1 MKDFMSS
8 KMIWPTISKRGK
20 QMPDERRCPK
30 CQSENVFR
38 SRRRSLE
45 YLLPFFR
52 PYRCYSCE
60 RRFLMLSTEPAA
72 ERIRLANRQVS
83 GKHSS

>member
-1 MKDFMSS
+1 MADVRK
-8 KMIWPTISKRGK
+8 
-20 QMPDERRCPK
+20 CPK
-30 CQSENVFR
+30 CHSENVFR

-60 RRFLMLSTEPAA
+60 RRFLMFTRDAA
-72 ERIRLANRQVS
+72 TARRIRLDQSRVS
-83 GKHSS
+83 EKNIG

>member
-1 MKDFMSS
+1 MAEVRK
-8 KMIWPTISKRGK
+8 
-20 QMPDERRCPK
+20 CPN

-60 RRFLMLSTEPAA
+60 RRFLMISRVPKA
-72 ERIRLANRQVS
+72 ERVRLEHSRVS
-83 GKHSS
+83 EKHIS

>member
-1 MKDFMSS
+1 MAEVRK
-8 KMIWPTISKRGK
+8 
-20 QMPDERRCPK
+20 CPK

-60 RRFLMLSTEPAA
+60 RRFLMISRAPKGQ
-72 ERIRLANRQVS
+72 RVRLEHSRVS
-83 GKHSS
+83 EKHIS

>member
-1 MKDFMSS
+1 MADVRK
-8 KMIWPTISKRGK
+8 
-20 QMPDERRCPK
+20 CPK

-45 YLLPFFR
+45 YLLPFLR

-60 RRFLMLSTEPAA
+60 RRFLMMSRGAAKA
-72 ERIRLANRQVS
+72 ERIRLEHRQVS
-83 GKHSS
+83 EKHLG

>member
-1 MKDFMSS
+1 MADARK
-8 KMIWPTISKRGK
+8 
-20 QMPDERRCPK
+20 CPK

-45 YLLPFFR
+45 YFLPFFR

-60 RRFLMLSTEPAA
+60 RRFLMFTRAVKA
-72 ERIRLANRQVS
+72 ERVRLEHSRVS
-83 GKHSS
+83 EKNLG

>member
-1 MKDFMSS
+1 MADIRK
-8 KMIWPTISKRGK
+8 
-20 QMPDERRCPK
+20 CPK

-45 YLLPFFR
+45 YLLPFLR

-60 RRFLMLSTEPAA
+60 RRFLMFTRVTKAQ
-72 ERIRLANRQVS
+72 RVRLE
-83 GKHSS
+83 HSHISEKNLG

>member
-1 MKDFMSS
+1 MA
-8 KMIWPTISKRGK
+8 
-20 QMPDERRCPK
+20 EVRRCPK
-30 CQSENVFR
+30 CHSENVFR

-60 RRFLMLSTEPAA
+60 RRFLMLSREAPKQR
-72 ERIRLANRQVS
+72 RIRLPNRQVS
-83 GKHSS
+83 GKHTS

>member
-1 MKDFMSS
+1 MTESRK
-8 KMIWPTISKRGK
+8 
-20 QMPDERRCPK
+20 CPK

-60 RRFLMLSTEPAA
+60 RRFLMYTADSPKTPPVHLDEQQS
-72 ERIRLANRQVS
+72 S
-83 GKHSS
+83 GKHLN

>member
-1 MKDFMSS
+1 MADA
-8 KMIWPTISKRGK
+8 
-20 QMPDERRCPK
+20 RRCPK

-60 RRFLMLSTEPAA
+60 RRFLMFTSDAAST
-72 ERIRLANRQVS
+72 RRVRLQNRQVP
-83 GKHSS
+83 GKHTS

>member
-1 MKDFMSS
+1 MAEVRK
-8 KMIWPTISKRGK
+8 
-20 QMPDERRCPK
+20 CPK

-60 RRFLMLSTEPAA
+60 RRFLMISRGPKAD
-72 ERIRLANRQVS
+72 RVRLEHSRVS
-83 GKHSS
+83 EKHIS

>member
-1 MKDFMSS
+1 MADV
-8 KMIWPTISKRGK
+8 
-20 QMPDERRCPK
+20 RRCPK
-30 CQSENVFR
+30 CHSENVFR

-60 RRFLMLSTEPAA
+60 RRFLMLTKSPDAQ
-72 ERIRLANRQVS
+72 RVRLENRQTS
-83 GKHSS
+83 GKQV

>member
-1 MKDFMSS
+1 MADVRK
-8 KMIWPTISKRGK
+8 
-20 QMPDERRCPK
+20 CPK

-60 RRFLMLSTEPAA
+60 RRFLMLSGSPKAQ
-72 ERIRLANRQVS
+72 RVRLEHSRVS
-83 GKHSS
+83 EKHLS

>member
-1 MKDFMSS
+1 MADVRK
-8 KMIWPTISKRGK
+8 
-20 QMPDERRCPK
+20 CPK

-45 YLLPFFR
+45 YLLPFLR

-60 RRFLMLSTEPAA
+60 RRFLMVSRGAGKA
-72 ERIRLANRQVS
+72 ERVRLEHRQVS
-83 GKHSS
+83 EKHLS

>member
-1 MKDFMSS
+1 MADARK
-8 KMIWPTISKRGK
+8 
-20 QMPDERRCPK
+20 CPK

-60 RRFLMLSTEPAA
+60 RRFLMHTVLDPKASPV
-72 ERIRLANRQVS
+72 RVDNQ
-83 GKHSS
+83 G

>member
-1 MKDFMSS
+1 MAEIRK
-8 KMIWPTISKRGK
+8 
-20 QMPDERRCPK
+20 CPK
-30 CQSENVFR
+30 CHSENVFR

-60 RRFLMLSTEPAA
+60 RRFLMISGGPRS
-72 ERIRLANRQVS
+72 ERVRLEHSRVS
-83 GKHSS
+83 EKHIS

>member
-1 MKDFMSS
+1 MADA
-8 KMIWPTISKRGK
+8 
-20 QMPDERRCPK
+20 RRCPK

-38 SRRRSLE
+38 SRRRTLE

-60 RRFLMLSTEPAA
+60 RRFLMLTREPSDS
-72 ERIRLANRQVS
+72 RRVRLQNRHAS

>member
-1 MKDFMSS
+1 MADVRK
-8 KMIWPTISKRGK
+8 
-20 QMPDERRCPK
+20 CPK

-60 RRFLMLSTEPAA
+60 RRFLMFTRDAA
-72 ERIRLANRQVS
+72 KARRIRLDQSRISEKNV
-83 GKHSS
+83 G